1 LIVDY
6 LYKRF
11 NMSEE
16 KTYQEVYADEA
27 DGVKVTLSIDEEKL
41 KSGFNLGFAL
51 VELSRQLAVTA
62 KTATIAEVK

>member
-1 LIVDY
+1 
-6 LYKRF
+6 
-11 NMSEE
+11 MSEE
-16 KTYQEVYADEA
+16 KTYQEIYTDEA

-62 KTATIAEVK
+62 KTATIEEVK